1 MTASTKKYRVM
12 IVDDHVMVRS
22 SIALVLNHQS
32 DLEVV
37 SQVSSGEAAMAALD
51 SDLPDAAVIDLTLG
65 KESGLS
71 LISKLVSKAPALAI
85 VILTM
90 HDEALFGEK
99 ALAAGAKGYVTKD
112 QDPDA
117 LVQALRHVLAGRYAI
132 SERLQNKLA
141 KHEPADI
148 LDIDPKA
155 AVKFTKR
162 ELEVLRCTAQHLDKS
177 TITDALGISRHTVE
191 THRSNLKI
199 KLGIKSQYDLYL
211 ASLEYFPEFAP
222 WLL

>member
-1 MTASTKKYRVM
+1 M

-22 SIALVLNHQS
+22 SIALVLNHQP

-37 SQVSSGEAAMAALD
+37 SQVSSSEAAIAALE
-51 SDLPDAAVIDLTLG
+51 SHVPDAAIIDLTLG

-71 LISKLVSKAPALAI
+71 LIPKLVSKTPSLA
-85 VILTM
+85 VVVLTM
-90 HDEALFGEK
+90 HDEMLFGEK

-112 QDPDA
+112 QDPDS
-117 LVQALRHVLAGRYAI
+117 LVQALRVVLAGNYAI
-132 SERLQNKLA
+132 SERLQAKLA
-141 KHEPADI
+141 KRELAGLPEI
-148 LDIDPKA
+148 ESGA
-155 AVKFTKR
+155 AIKFSNR

-177 TITDALGISRHTVE
+177 TIAQALGISRHTVE

-199 KLGIKSQYDLYL
+199 KLGVRSQYELYI

-222 WLL
+222 LSFMGK

>member
-1 MTASTKKYRVM
+1 MM

-22 SIALVLNHQS
+22 SIALVLNHQP

-37 SQVSSGEAAMAALD
+37 SQVSSSEAAIAALE
-51 SDLPDAAVIDLTLG
+51 SHVPDAAIIDLTLG

-71 LISKLVSKAPALAI
+71 LIPKLVSKTPSLA
-85 VILTM
+85 VVVLTM
-90 HDEALFGEK
+90 HDEMLFGEK

-112 QDPDA
+112 QDPDS
-117 LVQALRHVLAGRYAI
+117 LVQALRVVLAGNYAI
-132 SERLQNKLA
+132 SERLQAKLA
-141 KHEPADI
+141 KRELAGLPEI
-148 LDIDPKA
+148 ESGA
-155 AVKFTKR
+155 AIKFSNR

-177 TITDALGISRHTVE
+177 TIAQALGISRHTVE

-199 KLGIKSQYDLYL
+199 KLGVRSQYELYI

-222 WLL
+222 LSFMGK